1 MWLLTSVPDQVTIC
15 LLHKKI
21 IPKESL
27 KINIKL
33 QLLEQKSKSVKP
45 KVKISYTEI
54 NIWLSSLLKRNK
66 KINVSRGT

>member
-66 KINVSRGT
+66 NINVSRET